1 MYLGVRN
8 GRGDPVSV
16 FLIIPILGLRGF
28 WVRNGKGLIF
38 QPVLWDGSLLVDNL
52 EWRILIPVL
61 WLLGL
66 WVGNSDGV
74 NPILRLL
81 VFRIINLLGWVESG
95 GEVLEKV
102 GLLDLLAI
110 QLNDGGVIRV
120 DDEGVELSGLDNS
133 GGGGRLQVLLLIFA
147 SLGVLVVDD
156 QVNLVGGTALVG
168 TEHDNVRGDV
178 RELILVESLV
188 ITEELQVSTT
198 TLETICRTI
207 SESLEPKEK
216 FGAHFEA

>member
-66 WVGNSDGV
+66 WVWDSDGI
-74 NPILRLL
+74 NPVFGLL
-81 VFRIINLLGWVESG
+81 VLGVVNLLRWVECG
-95 GEVLEKV
+95 GEVLEEV
-102 GLLDLLAI
+102 SLLDLLAI
-110 QLNDGGVIRV
+110 QLNDGGVVGV
-120 DDEGVELSGLDNS
+120 DDQGVELGGLDNS
-133 GGGGRLQVLLLIFA
+133 SCWGRLQVLLLIFA
-147 SLGVLVVDD
+147 GLGVLVVDN
-156 QVNLVGGTALVG
+156 QVDLVGGTTLVG
-168 TEHDNVRGDV
+168 AEHDNIGGDIG
-178 RELILVESLV
+178 EFILMESLV
-188 ITEELQVSTT
+188 VTEELQVSTT
-198 TLETICRTI
+198 TLETI
-207 SESLEPKEK
+207 
-216 FGAHFEA
+216 